1 MSRDFTLAKY
11 GELLETLQRAGYR
24 MLSVGDFLAR
34 EESFP
39 CAILRHDVD
48 RREERALTMALLEKD
63 RGIHSTYYFRQG
75 RGLGKA
81 EVVLRIKALGH
92 EVGYHYEVL
101 SKAGGDREKA
111 RKLFDDE
118 LSRLRQ
124 MAEVRTAAM
133 HGRPLSPWNNLSF
146 WETCRP
152 EDFGLMG
159 EAYLSFDRLSQAV
172 YLSDTGRGWNSGD
185 NLRDRFSPEGPA
197 MPGPFSSTGELIRF
211 LGKKPFP
218 VVYLLVHPN
227 RWTSGAGP
235 WLLQWGEDA
244 CVNWL
249 KRKLKRQPS
258 ARR

>member
-63 RGIHSTYYFRQG
+63 RGIHSTYYFRMG
-75 RGLGKA
+75 PGLGKA
-81 EVVLRIKALGH
+81 KVVHRIKALGH

-159 EAYLSFDRLSQAV
+159 EAYLSFGRLSQAV

-197 MPGPFSSTGELIRF
+197 MPGPFSSTGELIHF

-227 RWTSGAGP
+227 RWTSRAGP

>member
-1 MSRDFTLAKY
+1 LPRDFTLAKY
-11 GELLETLQRAGYR
+11 GELLETLQKAEYR
-24 MLSVGDFLAR
+24 ILSVGGFLAR
-34 EESFP
+34 KGPFP

-48 RREERALTMALLEKD
+48 RREQRALTMALLEKD
-63 RGIHSTYYFRQG
+63 RGIHSTYYFRMG
-75 RGLGKA
+75 PGLGKA
-81 EVVLRIKALGH
+81 KVVHRIKALGH

-111 RKLFDDE
+111 RKIFEDE
-118 LSRLRQ
+118 LYRLRQ
-124 MAEVRTAAM
+124 LAEVRTAAM

-159 EAYLSFDRLSQAV
+159 EAYLSFGRLSQAV
-172 YLSDTGRGWNSGD
+172 YLSDTGRGWNSGE

-211 LGKKPFP
+211 LGGKPCP

-235 WLLQWGEDA
+235 WVLQWGEDA

-249 KRKLKRQPS
+249 KRKLKRKS
-258 ARR
+258 SVRR

>member
-1 MSRDFTLAKY
+1 LSRDFTLAKY

-24 MLSVGDFLAR
+24 MLSVGDFLAQ

-63 RGIHSTYYFRQG
+63 RGIHSTYYFRIG
-75 RGLGKA
+75 WGLGKA
-81 EVVLRIKALGH
+81 KVVHRIKALGH

-111 RKLFDDE
+111 RKIFEDE

-159 EAYLSFDRLSQAV
+159 EAYLSFGRLSQAV

-227 RWTSGAGP
+227 RWTSRAGP

>member
-1 MSRDFTLAKY
+1 LSRDFTLAKY
-11 GELLETLQRAGYR
+11 EELLETLQQAGYR
-24 MLSVGDFLAR
+24 MLPIRDFLIQK
-34 EESFP
+34 EPLP

-101 SKAGGDREKA
+101 SKAGGDRDKA
-111 RKLFDDE
+111 RKIFDDE

-159 EAYLSFDRLSQAV
+159 EAYLSFARLSQAV
-172 YLSDTGRGWNSGD
+172 YLSDTGRGWNSGE

-197 MPGPFSSTGELIRF
+197 MPGPFSSTEELIRF
-211 LGKKPFP
+211 LAEKPSP
-218 VVYLLVHPN
+218 VVYLLAHPN
-227 RWTSGAGP
+227 RWTSGPGS
-235 WLLQWGEDA
+235 WLLQRGEDA

-249 KRKLKRQPS
+249 KRTLKRHAS
-258 ARR
+258 GRS

>member
-1 MSRDFTLAKY
+1 LSRDFTLAKY
-11 GELLETLQRAGYR
+11 RELLEALQQAGYR
-24 MLSVGDFLAR
+24 MLSVQDFLVQKGPL
-34 EESFP
+34 P

-48 RREERALTMALLEKD
+48 RREGRALTMALLEKD
-63 RGIHSTYYFRQG
+63 RGIQSTYYFRVG

-92 EVGYHYEVL
+92 EVGYHYEAL

-111 RKLFDDE
+111 RKVFGDE

-133 HGRPLSPWNNLSF
+133 HGRPFSPWNNLSL
-146 WETCRP
+146 WETCCP

-159 EAYLSFDRLSQAV
+159 EAYLSFGRLSRVV
-172 YLSDTGRGWNSGD
+172 YLSDTGRGWNSGE

-197 MPGPFSSTGELIRF
+197 MPGPFSSTGEMIRF
-211 LGKKPFP
+211 LRGNPFP
-218 VVYLLVHPN
+218 MVYLLVHPN
-227 RWTSGAGP
+227 RWTSGRGS

-249 KRKLKRQPS
+249 KRKLKRHAS
-258 ARR
+258 ARS

>member
-1 MSRDFTLAKY
+1 
-11 GELLETLQRAGYR
+11 
-24 MLSVGDFLAR
+24 
-34 EESFP
+34 
-39 CAILRHDVD
+39 
-48 RREERALTMALLEKD
+48 MALLEKD
-63 RGIHSTYYFRQG
+63 RGIHSTYYFRMG
-75 RGLGKA
+75 PGLGKA
-81 EVVLRIKALGH
+81 KVVHRIKALGH

-159 EAYLSFDRLSQAV
+159 EAYLSFGRLSQAV

-227 RWTSGAGP
+227 RWTSRAGP

>member
-1 MSRDFTLAKY
+1 LSRDFTLAKY

-63 RGIHSTYYFRQG
+63 RGIHSTYYFRMG
-75 RGLGKA
+75 PGLGKA
-81 EVVLRIKALGH
+81 KVVHRIKALGH

-227 RWTSGAGP
+227 RWTSRAGP

>member
-24 MLSVGDFLAR
+24 MLSVGDFLAQ

-63 RGIHSTYYFRQG
+63 RGIHSTYYFRMG
-75 RGLGKA
+75 PGLGKA
-81 EVVLRIKALGH
+81 KVVHRIKALGH

-159 EAYLSFDRLSQAV
+159 EAYLSFGRLSQAV

-227 RWTSGAGP
+227 RWTSRAGP

>member
-1 MSRDFTLAKY
+1 LSRDFTLAKY

-63 RGIHSTYYFRQG
+63 RGIHSTYYFRMG
-75 RGLGKA
+75 PGLGKA
-81 EVVLRIKALGH
+81 KVVHRIKALGH

-152 EDFGLMG
+152 EDFGLRG
-159 EAYLSFDRLSQAV
+159 EAYLSFGRLSQAV

-227 RWTSGAGP
+227 RWTSRAGP

>member
-11 GELLETLQRAGYR
+11 GELLEALQRAGYR
-24 MLSVGDFLAR
+24 MLSVGDFLVQKGPL
-34 EESFP
+34 P

-63 RGIHSTYYFRQG
+63 RGIQSTYYFRVG

-81 EVVLRIKALGH
+81 EVVLRVRALGH

-111 RKLFDDE
+111 RKIFGDE

-146 WETCRP
+146 WETCCP

-159 EAYLSFDRLSQAV
+159 EAYLSFGRLSQAV
-172 YLSDTGRGWNSGD
+172 YLSDTGRGWNSGE

-227 RWTSGAGP
+227 RWTSGAGS
-235 WLLQWGEDA
+235 WLLQWGEDS

-249 KRKLKRQPS
+249 KRKLQRHASPRS
-258 ARR
+258 

>member
-11 GELLETLQRAGYR
+11 GELLDTLQRAGYQ
-24 MLSVGDFLAR
+24 MLPVGEFIVQKGPL
-34 EESFP
+34 P

-48 RREERALTMALLEKD
+48 RREERALAMALLEKE
-63 RGIHSTYYFRQG
+63 RGIRSSYYFRMG

-81 EVVLRIKALGH
+81 EVVLRIRALGH

-111 RKLFDDE
+111 RKIFGDE

-133 HGRPLSPWNNLSF
+133 HGRPFSPWNNLSL
-146 WETCRP
+146 WETCCP
-152 EDFGLMG
+152 EDFGLLG
-159 EAYLSFDRLSQAV
+159 EAYLSFGRFSEAV
-172 YLSDTGRGWNSGD
+172 YLSDTGRGWNSGE
-185 NLRDRFSPEGPA
+185 NLRDRFSPEGPGT
-197 MPGPFSSTGELIRF
+197 PGPFSSTGELIRF
-211 LGKKPFP
+211 LGEKPSP
-218 VVYLLVHPN
+218 VVYLLAHPN
-227 RWTSGAGP
+227 RWTSGPGA

-244 CVNWL
+244 CANWL
-249 KRKLKRQPS
+249 KRTIMKKAP

>member
-24 MLSVGDFLAR
+24 MLSVGDFLAQ
-34 EESFP
+34 EASFP

-63 RGIHSTYYFRQG
+63 RGIHSTYYFRMG
-75 RGLGKA
+75 PGLGKA
-81 EVVLRIKALGH
+81 KVVHRIKALGH

-101 SKAGGDREKA
+101 SKAKGDREKA
-111 RKLFDDE
+111 RKIFDDE
-118 LSRLRQ
+118 LSQLRQ

-159 EAYLSFDRLSQAV
+159 EAYLSFGRLSQAV

-227 RWTSGAGP
+227 RWTSRAGP